1 MSADMPSVERLREEL
16 RTNDVEYLASHPRTV
31 LVGGS
36 APEELRPRT
45 IIRIGGQYL
54 VQTAEEPDNWLMG
67 QLDGDAIVCWG
78 SYGPLESALR
88 SL

>member
-1 MSADMPSVERLREEL
+1 MSGNLPPIERLREEL
-16 RTNDVEYLASHPRTV
+16 RTDDVEYLATNPRAV
-31 LVGGS
+31 LVGGEV
-36 APEELRPRT
+36 PEELTPRT

-54 VQTAEEPDNWLMG
+54 VEAVDEPDNWLMG
-67 QLDGDAIVCWG
+67 QLEGDAIVCWG